1 MIANTIFYKVGII
14 YSNSELLFKRCI
26 SIFNVF
32 LCIVYSDTPFI
43 KEVKTQSVSLY
54 SMWWN
59 YDCDVIISRALS
71 PGNPCRYLWEKKLTW
86 DCHRYNFLTPIRGSV
101 EGREHSSSFAPSHT
115 TPPPLPQPRRWSVWT
130 PDQPLTTWP
139 KSNYSLL
146 SFIIRF

>member
-54 SMWWN
+54 SMLWN
-59 YDCDVIISRALS
+59 FDCDVIISCALS
-71 PGNPCRYLWEKKLTW
+71 PGNPCRYLWKQKLTW
-86 DCHRYNFLTPIRGSV
+86 DCHRFNFSRQLEVQVQRGSTPLLLL
-101 EGREHSSSFAPSHT
+101 HFS
-115 TPPPLPQPRRWSVWT
+115 PPPPHPVPPLLP
-130 PDQPLTTWP
+130 
-139 KSNYSLL
+139 SNISHWRHRPIKLFL
-146 SFIIRF
+146 PSFYHRILV